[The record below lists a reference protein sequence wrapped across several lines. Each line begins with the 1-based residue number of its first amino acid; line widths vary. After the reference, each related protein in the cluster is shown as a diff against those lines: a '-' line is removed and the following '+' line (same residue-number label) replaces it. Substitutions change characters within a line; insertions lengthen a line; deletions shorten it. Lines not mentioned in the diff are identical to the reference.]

1 MCAHFCLVPHLSSHF
16 PHDLLLQS
24 VNIGITLEAHPHQ
37 ETAGEGGALAGDDIG
52 TTSDEI
58 HYSARVCHCG
68 LRDLRVGIKLEYG
81 LHKILA
87 TKTTG

>member
-1 MCAHFCLVPHLSSHF
+1 
-16 PHDLLLQS
+16 

-68 LRDLRVGIKLEYG
+68 LRELRVGIKLGLRELRVGIKLEYG